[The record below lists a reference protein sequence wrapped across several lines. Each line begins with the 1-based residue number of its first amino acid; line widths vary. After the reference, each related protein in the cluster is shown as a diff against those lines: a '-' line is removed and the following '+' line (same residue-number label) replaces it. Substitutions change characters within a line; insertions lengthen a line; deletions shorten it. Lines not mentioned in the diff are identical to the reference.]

1 MNNINKAIYFDMDG
15 TIADFYGVDNW
26 LDMLMNSD
34 TTPYKVAKPLI
45 NMNVLARYLNRLQD
59 KGYVIGIVS
68 WLSKKGNNKYN
79 KEVTETKKKWLAKH
93 LKSVKWNEVHIIK
106 YGTPKHEVVN
116 NINGILFDD
125 EEQNRT
131 NWKGIAHDEKNII
144 NVLKTIDKQ

>member
-26 LDMLMNSD
+26 LDMLMDND

-45 NMNVLARYLNRLQD
+45 NMNVLAKYLNRLQD

-79 KEVTETKKKWLAKH
+79 KEVTKTKKKWLAKH
-93 LKSVKWNEVHIIK
+93 LKSVKWNEIHIVK
-106 YGTPKHEVVN
+106 YGTPKHKVVN
-116 NINGILFDD
+116 YVNGILFDD
-125 EEQNRT
+125 EEQNRS
-131 NWKGIAHDEKNII
+131 NWIGIAHDEKNII
-144 NVLKTIDKQ
+144 NILKTIDKQ

>member
-1 MNNINKAIYFDMDG
+1 MNKAIYFDMDG

-26 LDMLMNSD
+26 LDMLMDND
-34 TTPYKVAKPLI
+34 TTPYRIAKPLI

-93 LKSVKWNEVHIIK
+93 LKSVKWNEVHIVK
-106 YGTPKHEVVN
+106 YGTPKHKVVN
-116 NINGILFDD
+116 NTNGILFDD
-125 EEQNRT
+125 EEQNRI
-131 NWKGIAHDEKNII
+131 NWKGIAYNEKNILE
-144 NVLKTIDKQ
+144 VLKKLN

>member
-1 MNNINKAIYFDMDG
+1 MDNINKAIYFDMDG

-26 LDMLMNSD
+26 LDMLINSD
-34 TTPYKVAKPLI
+34 TTPYKVAKPLV

-93 LKSVKWNEVHIIK
+93 LRSVKWNEVHIVK
-106 YGTPKHEVVN
+106 YGTPKHKVVN
-116 NINGILFDD
+116 NTNGILFDD
-125 EEQNRT
+125 EEQNRI

>member
-1 MNNINKAIYFDMDG
+1 MDNINKAIYFDMDG

-34 TTPYKVAKPLI
+34 TTPYRVAKPLI
-45 NMNVLARYLNRLQD
+45 NMNVLARYLNRLQG
-59 KGYVIGIVS
+59 KGYAIGIVS

-93 LKSVKWNEVHIIK
+93 LKSVKWNEVHIVK

-131 NWKGIAHDEKNII
+131 NWKGIAYNEKNII

>member
-1 MNNINKAIYFDMDG
+1 MDNINRAIYFDMDG

-26 LDMLMNSD
+26 LDMLMDND
-34 TTPYKVAKPLI
+34 TTPYRIAKPLV
-45 NMNVLARYLNRLQD
+45 NMNVLARYLNRLQS
-59 KGYVIGIVS
+59 KGYAIGIVS

-93 LKSVKWNEVHIIK
+93 LKSVKWNEVHIVK
-106 YGTPKHEVVN
+106 YGTPKHKVVN
-116 NINGILFDD
+116 NTNGILFDD